1 MKKYLCTFLASLIV
15 TFAVAYGAGE
25 ITMNYTLKVVK
36 GSLNLTR
43 TLAVT
48 TNLLAGNPNMA
59 GGTQVITSNTV
70 GTAITL
76 GDVATNGVAWF
87 ANLSPS
93 RWVDIGVTNAAI
105 FYPLMRINPGEAY
118 PWRVTPGI
126 QPYARAEATTTNVVI
141 EKVIVDN

>member
-1 MKKYLCTFLASLIV
+1 MKTYLCTFLTALVV
-15 TFAVAYGAGE
+15 TALAAYGAGE

-36 GSLNLTR
+36 GSLNVTR

-70 GTAITL
+70 GTAISL

-87 ANLSPS
+87 ANLGAY
-93 RWVDIGVTNAAI
+93 WVDIGVTNAAI
-105 FYPLMRINPGEAY
+105 FYPLIRINPGEAY

-126 QPYARAEATTTNVVI
+126 TPYARAQATGTNVVI
-141 EKVIVDN
+141 EKLVVDN